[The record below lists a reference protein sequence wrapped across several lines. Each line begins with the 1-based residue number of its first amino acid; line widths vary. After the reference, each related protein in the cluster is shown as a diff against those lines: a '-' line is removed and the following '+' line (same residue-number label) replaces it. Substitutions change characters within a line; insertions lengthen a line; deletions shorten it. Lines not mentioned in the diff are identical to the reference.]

1 MNQRS
6 FFLYAL
12 CLLCWLTACSA
23 PVTPIEPALP
33 ATPPPS
39 PGSATPDMAVASN
52 PNANSD
58 AVVSA
63 VTMTALPPTA
73 TSTTLPPTATATPV
87 PPTATPTPI
96 LRQLTT
102 GQCCVNPFWRA
113 DGQTVRFIDRPTA
126 AMPAGYYEVPLNATE
141 PSLIGTLVT
150 ETLGNWSDRDRFYL
164 IPGPD
169 GYTVIDNETGQTYQT
184 ASTGN
189 NRPNISPDGTRLA
202 YQVSDQTQDIPF
214 NERFASLYIANL
226 DGSNEQLVLAGKGT
240 SFSGWLGNNNWF
252 LSVINPQNP
261 EERILRRYSL
271 ADGSTIDL
279 AMGTRIQ
286 GTSTSPDGQ
295 HIAYYVT
302 LDRQHPER
310 NGYWLTNTQT
320 GETRPLSFV
329 GAYRWRTAETILVIP
344 FEPGASSFRLQE
356 YNLTT
361 NTLRDLTDPALVS
374 FKIHNNDWALSPD
387 GNRIVFVNALDRNL
401 WVIELPQ

>member
-1 MNQRS
+1 MTLRS

-12 CLLCWLTACSA
+12 GLMVWLAGCSPA
-23 PVTPIEPALP
+23 TNPIEPALP
-33 ATPPPS
+33 DTS
-39 PGSATPDMAVASN
+39 PLVAPSATADSAVAAN

-58 AVVSA
+58 AIVVA
-63 VTMTALPPTA
+63 ITPTAIPPTA
-73 TSTTLPPTATATPV
+73 TPLPPTATATPE
-87 PPTATPTPI
+87 PPTPTSTPQ

-102 GQCCVNPFWRA
+102 GGCCVNPFWRA

-126 AMPAGYYEVPLNATE
+126 AMPAGYYEVPLTATE
-141 PSLIGTLVT
+141 PILIGTLVT
-150 ETLGNWSDRDRFYL
+150 ETLGNWSHRDRFYL
-164 IPGPD
+164 IPGAD
-169 GYTVIDNETGQTYQT
+169 GYTVIDNETGQRYQT

-226 DGSNEQLVLAGKGT
+226 DGSNEQLILSGKGT
-240 SFSGWLGNNNWF
+240 SFSGWLGNDNWF

-271 ADGSTIDL
+271 ADGSTTDL
-279 AMGTRIQ
+279 AIGARIQ
-286 GTSTSPDGQ
+286 GTSTSPDGA

-320 GETRPLSFV
+320 GETRPLPFV
-329 GAYRWRTAETILVIP
+329 GAYRWRTNDTILVIP
-344 FEPGASSFRLQE
+344 FEPGAASFRLQE

-361 NTLRDLTDPALVS
+361 DTLRDLTDPALVS

-387 GNRIVFVNALDRNL
+387 GNRIVFVNAADRNL
-401 WVIELPQ
+401 WVVEVPR